1 MTTPKVKICGLR
13 RAEDIAA
20 VNELKPD
27 YVGFVFA
34 AGRVR
39 RVSPEEALALKR
51 LLDPAICAVGVFVDE
66 PVEEIAAI
74 CRSGAIDMV
83 QLHGGE
89 DDERR
94 MAALRAA
101 EPGTPVIRAFKVRT
115 ADDLEAAKASA
126 ADWVLLDAGA
136 GDGRVFDWALLAE
149 RPLGRPYFLAGGLGP
164 DNVAEA
170 VALLRPFAV
179 DASSSL
185 ETDGF
190 KDFGKMAKFISEIR
204 K

>member
-1 MTTPKVKICGLR
+1 MTTKVKICGLR
-13 RAEDIAA
+13 RAGDIAA
-20 VNELKPD
+20 ANELKPD

-51 LLDPAICAVGVFVDE
+51 LLDPAIRAVGVFVDE

-74 CRSGAIDMV
+74 RRSGAIDMV

-94 MAALRAA
+94 MAALRTEA
-101 EPGTPVIRAFKVRT
+101 PGTPVIRAFKVRT
-115 ADDLEAAKASA
+115 AADLAAAEASA

-136 GDGRVFDWALLAE
+136 GEGRAFDWALLAE
-149 RPLGRPYFLAGGLGP
+149 RPIGRPYFLAGGLGP
-164 DNVAEA
+164 ENVAEA
-170 VALLRPFAV
+170 VRLLQPFAV

-204 K
+204 R